1 MTGIVNYECF
11 NGAVSAI
18 AGNEI
23 WVNVVGV
30 TKRYTSTYHKCQ
42 IRERNFD

>member
-18 AGNEI
+18 AGNYWLGLI
-23 WVNVVGV
+23 NVLQLWL
-30 TKRYTSTYHKCQ
+30 RY
-42 IRERNFD
+42 

>member
-18 AGNEI
+18 AGNYRI
-23 WVNVVGV
+23 KIVRIS
-30 TKRYTSTYHKCQ
+30 TKDKRTLATNG
-42 IRERNFD
+42 EFF

>member
-18 AGNEI
+18 AGNGMGLYARSRCA
-23 WVNVVGV
+23 VAQALAGYGV
-30 TKRYTSTYHKCQ
+30 KPLL
-42 IRERNFD
+42 